1 MPDYRPSNPVATT
14 PVTTLDYVHLAR
26 RGRPGMITAI
36 GVLSIFVGCV
46 SGVASLWGTLQGVG
60 YFVMSQ
66 SAALR
71 APAVVGPRPAATT
84 APAATAPAPAA
95 GTTVTYSVV
104 AVSPGFGTATA
115 ATTTTAATA
124 PATGA
129 APAAPAA
136 APV

>member
-1 MPDYRPSNPVATT
+1 MPDDRPSNPVATT
-14 PVTTLDYVHLAR
+14 PATTLNYVHLAR
-26 RGRPGMITAI
+26 RGWPGMITAI

-71 APAVVGPRPAATT
+71 APAVVGPSPATT

-95 GTTVTYSVV
+95 AAGTTV
-104 AVSPGFGTATA
+104 
-115 ATTTTAATA
+115 
-124 PATGA
+124 
-129 APAAPAA
+129 
-136 APV
+136 